1 MPGLA
6 GIRTYFN
13 LGSGA
18 TPSVPTDISRWLD
31 GVTPGSDTDEL
42 DGTTF
47 QPGVASPV
55 KEIVAGFTTRSM
67 SLSVKWAEAAE
78 LFFSLVDK
86 KTGIAYAY
94 GPLGKDL
101 GMVGISGLCNV
112 LSWTGPI
119 STVDGV
125 ITGTLELR
133 ATSRTVGTF
142 DASGA
147 LIPAVAA
154 TGATAGTPGTF
165 APAGAVRPTSIG
177 GMTGVT
183 ATPATA
189 WTVGQHVVLGDATK
203 AYWNATAWVAGQ
215 AP

>member
-1 MPGLA
+1 MAGYA

-13 LGSGA
+13 LGSA
-18 TPSVPTDISRWLD
+18 AVPSVPTDISRWLD

-67 SLSVKWAEAAE
+67 SLSVKWNEAAE
-78 LFFSLVDK
+78 LFFSSVDK
-86 KTGIAYAY
+86 KTGLPYAY
-94 GPLGKDL
+94 GPLGKDA
-101 GMVGISGLCNV
+101 GMVGIGGLCNV
-112 LSWTGPI
+112 LSWTGPV

-125 ITGTLELR
+125 ITGTLEIR
-133 ATSRTVGTF
+133 ATSRDVGAF
-142 DASGA
+142 DATGA
-147 LIPAVAA
+147 LAPVVAA

-165 APAGAVRPTSIG
+165 TPAGAVKPANIG
-177 GMTGVT
+177 AMGAIT
-183 ATPATA
+183 AQPATA
-189 WTVGQHVVLGDATK
+189 WTTGQHVVLGDATK

>member
-1 MPGLA
+1 MAGYA

-67 SLSVKWAEAAE
+67 SLSAKWNEQAE

-86 KTGIAYAY
+86 KQGIPYQY
-94 GPLGKDL
+94 GPLGKDQ

-112 LSWTGPI
+112 LSWTGPV

-125 ITGTLELR
+125 ITGTCEIR
-133 ATSRTVGTF
+133 ATSRNVGTF
-142 DASGA
+142 DATGV
-147 LIPAVAA
+147 LVPAVAA

-165 APAGAVRPTSIG
+165 TPTGAVKPANLAG
-177 GMTGVT
+177 LAGVT
-183 ATPATA
+183 ASPATA
-189 WTVGQHVVLGDATK
+189 WTVGQSVILGDGSA
-203 AYWNATAWVAGQ
+203 AHWSSTAWVAG
-215 AP
+215 AA